1 MNHANQPN
9 ANGDRKALKEPTWN
23 MMYCFA
29 SDDEE
34 TESSQTAASAVL
46 TSGRHD
52 IPRSVVKR
60 PEPTWNMMYCF
71 SSDDEE
77 NEAVVLSGISIEE
90 RNMDVMSDVVTE
102 KHDVSPKTI
111 RPTTATTNE
120 EARSTCNPEVAAC
133 VRG

>member
-1 MNHANQPN
+1 MNHAKQSS
-9 ANGDRKALKEPTWN
+9 ANGEGKALKEPTWN

-34 TESSQTAASAVL
+34 TESNQVAALSVL

-77 NEAVVLSGISIEE
+77 TEAAVLSGITIEKRDTKE
-90 RNMDVMSDVVTE
+90 VSDIVPD
-102 KHDVSPKTI
+102 KHDAKKI
-111 RPTTATTNE
+111 RDTTTTNE
-120 EARSTCNPEVAAC
+120 ESSSTCPPEVEAC